1 MSKSLAV
8 FMNPQATE
16 VAEYAVSSRFKDEKG
31 NPVKWEL
38 RPISSAENDQ
48 LMRKHIKRSKK
59 GSESF
64 DRIAY
69 INELITTAVV
79 YPDLNNAEL
88 QKAWGVLGST
98 QLIGKMLLAGEFAA
112 LSQKVQEISG
122 IETEEELIEEVKN

>member
-8 FMNPQATE
+8 FMNPQTMEITE
-16 VAEYAVSSRFKDEKG
+16 HAVSTRFKDEEG

-88 QKAWGVLGST
+88 QKAWGVLGTT
-98 QLIGKMLLAGEFAA
+98 QLIGKMLLAGEFAS

-122 IETEEELIEEVKN
+122 IEAEEDLIEEVKN